1 VKSRESLKLTVLLCA
16 TTASQLIASV
26 GMQWFAIAHL
36 GAGIQ
41 TDALL
46 AGMTLPLLCIT
57 LGVESFTF
65 VVTPLLALQPESV
78 RSRDAWPLLIIVA
91 AVSAA
96 AVIALALIA
105 PVLIPVLVP
114 GFSPEA
120 RALTLTLTRIQL
132 STVVGAAGYAV
143 LAGLCQARGQ
153 FLRAP
158 LAALGCMAAAWAIL
172 IWRLDHSGVLLAAW
186 MQVAVY
192 IGPPLLLL
200 PAAGRPSITQW
211 WPFDSRSL
219 AQGRRFDS
227 RSLAQDKPTELS
239 QLWNRLRP
247 VFLAATYCR
256 SGFVADRCLA
266 SFAGPGGLVI
276 LDLGQRL
283 HGAAVRVMNE
293 TFVTPNVPNL
303 ARIAATDQWDTLR
316 AVHRHQRWCV
326 GVAGMGIAAVIVII
340 AAAGPWWLRL
350 LAPSPAIADTIRR
363 LIPVLCCLSGVAATA
378 SLSHS
383 LTTAFYAVGDSQ
395 TPSKV
400 GAGMYTVGL
409 AAKIIGGASGGLQGI
424 ALAITASHICNWL
437 VLEYA
442 WARAFTP
449 ALPRQSSVTP

>member
-1 VKSRESLKLTVLLCA
+1 MKSRQSLKLTVLLCA
-16 TTASQLIASV
+16 TTASQLVASV
-26 GMQWFAIAHL
+26 GMQWFAIANL

-65 VVTPLLALQPESV
+65 VVTPLFAIQPESV
-78 RSRDAWPLLIIVA
+78 RSRHTWPLLIIVGVIST
-91 AVSAA
+91 AV
-96 AVIALALIA
+96 VIALALVA

-114 GFSPEA
+114 GFGAEA
-120 RALTLTLTRIQL
+120 RNLTLTLTRIQL
-132 STVVGAAGYAV
+132 CTVVGAAWYAV

-172 IWRLDHSGVLLAAW
+172 IWRLDHDGVFLAGW

-200 PAAGRPSITQW
+200 PAAGRPSIAQW
-211 WPFDSRSL
+211 WPS
-219 AQGRRFDS
+219 
-227 RSLAQDKPTELS
+227 ELS

-247 VFLAATYCR
+247 VFLSAAYCR
-256 SGFVADRCLA
+256 SGFVVDRCLA
-266 SFAGPGGLVI
+266 SFAGPGSLVI

-293 TFVTPNVPNL
+293 TFVTPNVPAL
-303 ARIAATDQWDTLR
+303 ARIAANDQWDNVK
-316 AVHRHQRWCV
+316 AMYRHQRLCV
-326 GVAGMGIAAVIVII
+326 GIAGIGAAAAIVII
-340 AAAGPWWLRL
+340 AAAGHWWVTL
-350 LAPSPAIADTIRR
+350 LAPGPSTADTIRR
-363 LIPVLCCLSGVAATA
+363 LIPVLGCLSGVAATA
-378 SLSHS
+378 SLSHG
-383 LTTAFYAVGDSQ
+383 LTTAFYAVGDTQ
-395 TPSKV
+395 TPSKI

-409 AAKIIGGASGGLQGI
+409 AAKIVGGASGGLQGI
-424 ALAITASHICNWL
+424 ALAITASHVCNWL

-449 ALPRQSSVTP
+449 ALPQQSSVSL

>member
-1 VKSRESLKLTVLLCA
+1 MKSRESLKLTVLLCA
-16 TTASQLIASV
+16 TTASQLVASV
-26 GMQWFAIAHL
+26 GMQWFAIANL

-65 VVTPLLALQPESV
+65 VVTPLLAIQPESV
-78 RSRDAWPLLIIVA
+78 RARHAWPLLMIVG

-96 AVIALALIA
+96 AVITLALVA
-105 PVLIPVLVP
+105 PVLIPLLVP
-114 GFSPEA
+114 GFGPEA

-132 STVVGAAGYAV
+132 STVVGAAWYAV
-143 LAGLCQARGQ
+143 LAGLCQTRGQ

-158 LAALGCMAAAWAIL
+158 LAALGCLAAAWAIL
-172 IWRLDHSGVLLAAW
+172 VWRLDHDGVLLAAW

-200 PAAGRPSITQW
+200 PAAGRPSITQC
-211 WPFDSRSL
+211 WP
-219 AQGRRFDS
+219 A
-227 RSLAQDKPTELS
+227 ELS

-256 SGFVADRCLA
+256 SGFVVDRCLA
-266 SFAGPGGLVI
+266 SFAGPGSLVI

-293 TFVTPNVPNL
+293 TFVTPSVPTL
-303 ARIAATDQWDTLR
+303 ARIAATDQWDNLR

-340 AAAGPWWLRL
+340 AAAGHWWLTL
-350 LAPSPAIADTIRR
+350 LAPSPPIADTIRR
-363 LIPVLCCLSGVAATA
+363 LIPVLGCLSGVAATA

-383 LTTAFYAVGDSQ
+383 LTTAFYAVGDTE

-409 AAKIIGGASGGLQGI
+409 AAKIVGGASGGLQGI
-424 ALAITASHICNWL
+424 ALAITASHVCNWL

-442 WARAFTP
+442 WARAFTT
-449 ALPRQSSVTP
+449 ALPRQSSVTL